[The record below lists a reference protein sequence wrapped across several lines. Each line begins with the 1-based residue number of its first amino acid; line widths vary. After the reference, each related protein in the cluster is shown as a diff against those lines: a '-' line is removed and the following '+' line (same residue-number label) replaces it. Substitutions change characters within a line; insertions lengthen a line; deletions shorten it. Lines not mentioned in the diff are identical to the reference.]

1 MDAIKNAP
9 PPSTVKDV
17 RSFIGLATYCS
28 KFIHN
33 FSDLSQPLRELTKKN
48 MSFKWTSEHQKS
60 FQAIKSALTSTT
72 VMAYFDKGKATQL
85 VTDALPTGL
94 SAILS
99 QTTLHQDD
107 RTIVAYI
114 SLALTDV
121 ERRYSQTER
130 EALAIVWAME
140 RLHIYLYGGH
150 FTLLT
155 DCKQIQ
161 MILNNPISKPP
172 ARIERWNLRIQD
184 FDFDIQYI
192 KGPHNP
198 SDFLSRHPI
207 VAKALPDT
215 EFEDTATRY
224 LNFIIEHTVPK
235 AMTLENIKLATTSDS
250 TMQYLTKLIQ
260 SNQWHSL
267 DSQQQSV
274 DSDVSLADRKLFRNV
289 RDELSVDAIN
299 GLILRGSRIVLP
311 AVLRRKALN
320 IAHEG
325 HQGLV
330 KTKKLLREK
339 VWFPG
344 IDALAKEVIGSCL
357 SCQVNS
363 PESPPEPLHMTTLP
377 PAPWHTLN
385 IDVCGPLPGGVY
397 LLVVIDV
404 YSRFL
409 EVEIVN
415 STSAAVTIPKLERI
429 FATHGLPLFIKSD
442 NGPPFPGRDFYKF
455 MTELGVTHKPS
466 SPLWPQGNAEVERF
480 MQPLQKCIRSAHS
493 EGRDWKRAIFKFLLN
508 FRATPHATT
517 GKSPASLL
525 FNRDIHTKLP
535 NLITST
541 NSVKHRQL
549 EQTDSAAKAKMKT
562 YADNK
567 HNAKPSNIAIGNTV
581 LVRQNQGTKF
591 TTRYQSRPFK
601 VTQRKGNRVT
611 AERNGKYITRNVSFF
626 KKYEHAANTTSEDED
641 FYDFD
646 SFSEQQCAQ
655 ENEPRY
661 PSRLRNRVERYG
673 QNIYDS

>member
-1 MDAIKNAP
+1 MEIHLHIDSSVPPIAQPARRIPFHIRQKVSDALDRLEEQGIIEKVHGPTPFVSPLVVIPKKDGDIRLCVDMRMANKAIQRESHPTPTSDDLIHVLNGAKVFSKLDLRSGYHQLMLAEESRYITTFATHKGLRRYRKLNFGTCSASEIFHHIIHEQIRDIPNVLNISEVVIVFGTTQAEHDHTLRAVFQRFSDKGLTLNRAKCKFNQGQLNFFGFVFSGNGISPDPLKVDAIKNAP

-28 KFIHN
+28 NFIHN

-60 FQAIKSALTSTT
+60 FQAIKSALTSKT

-85 VTDALPTGL
+85 VTDASPTGL

-107 RTIVAYI
+107 RKIVAYI
-114 SLALTDV
+114 SRALTDV

-155 DCKQIQ
+155 DCKPIQ

-235 AMTLENIKLATTSDS
+235 AMTLEEIKLATTSDS

-260 SNQWHSL
+260 FNQWHSL

-274 DSDVSLADRKLFRNV
+274 DSDVSLADLKLFRNV

-311 AVLRRKALN
+311 AVMRRKALN

-330 KTKKLLREK
+330 NTKRLLREK
-339 VWFPG
+339 IWFPG

-363 PESPPEPLHMTTLP
+363 PESRPEPLHMTTLP

-385 IDVCGPLPGGVY
+385 IDFCGPFPGGAY
-397 LLVVIDV
+397 LLVVID
-404 YSRFL
+404 
-409 EVEIVN
+409 
-415 STSAAVTIPKLERI
+415 A
-429 FATHGLPLFIKSD
+429 
-442 NGPPFPGRDFYKF
+442 
-455 MTELGVTHKPS
+455 
-466 SPLWPQGNAEVERF
+466 
-480 MQPLQKCIRSAHS
+480 
-493 EGRDWKRAIFKFLLN
+493 
-508 FRATPHATT
+508 
-517 GKSPASLL
+517 
-525 FNRDIHTKLP
+525 
-535 NLITST
+535 
-541 NSVKHRQL
+541 
-549 EQTDSAAKAKMKT
+549 
-562 YADNK
+562 
-567 HNAKPSNIAIGNTV
+567 
-581 LVRQNQGTKF
+581 
-591 TTRYQSRPFK
+591 
-601 VTQRKGNRVT
+601 
-611 AERNGKYITRNVSFF
+611 
-626 KKYEHAANTTSEDED
+626 
-641 FYDFD
+641 
-646 SFSEQQCAQ
+646 
-655 ENEPRY
+655 
-661 PSRLRNRVERYG
+661 
-673 QNIYDS
+673 